1 MIIKYVL
8 LETLVR
14 LAEKR
19 VEVDIDIIQVSQ
31 GSVVDQICQD
41 LQLQTL
47 EKAFLISQEYVCN
60 MYE

>member
-1 MIIKYVL
+1 MS
-8 LETLVR
+8 

-41 LQLQTL
+41 LQLQAL